1 MLNVYQVTD
10 SEGES
15 VWAVV
20 DSEDKALAVYH
31 DYLDEDADGLDAEVR
46 LLPDDEV
53 LELGNDE
60 NREVESKTAREWA
73 DTYGEGTGFLASTV
87 W

>member
-10 SEGES
+10 SGGES

-20 DSEDKALAVYH
+20 DSEEKALEIYR
-31 DYLDEDADGLDAEVR
+31 DYLDEDADDPALDVR
-46 LLPDDEV
+46 VLPDDEV
-53 LELGNDE
+53 LELGSDDGE
-60 NREVESKTAREWA
+60 EDKAQTAREWA